1 LEPPICPSLHNLSPQ
16 ETPSLPLSL
25 LHLRQRL
32 LRLRSRPALSTA
44 VAMSRAMAMTALIN
58 KLTSRP
64 FVFFGMF
71 HPSPRERRRQRLTR
85 CGTRLLAAAVPER
98 SRQSRGL
105 GQPPGAAS
113 ATPLRITRPARF
125 CTALCSSP
133 CCSVFAIRLSCD
145 ASPETQ

>member
-1 LEPPICPSLHNLSPQ
+1 MSQLTQPYSSRNASLAFITPPLARASSACG
-16 ETPSLPLSL
+16 
-25 LHLRQRL
+25 
-32 LRLRSRPALSTA
+32 SRPTLSTA
-44 VAMSRAMAMTALIN
+44 GAMSRAMAMTALIN

-105 GQPPGAAS
+105 GQPPERPRRPPLTDHS
-113 ATPLRITRPARF
+113 AGEVLHRVVQL
-125 CTALCSSP
+125 AL
-133 CCSVFAIRLSCD
+133 L
-145 ASPETQ
+145 

>member
-1 LEPPICPSLHNLSPQ
+1 MSQLTQPFSSRNAILAFITPPLAPAPPPPAEQACAVHGRRDVS
-16 ETPSLPLSL
+16 
-25 LHLRQRL
+25 RL
-32 LRLRSRPALSTA
+32 
-44 VAMSRAMAMTALIN
+44 AMTALIN

-113 ATPLRITRPARF
+113 ATPLRITRPAR
-125 CTALCSSP
+125 
-133 CCSVFAIRLSCD
+133 V
-145 ASPETQ
+145 